1 MYIFFS
7 SSNTWSNVCVIYSC
21 DIFMWYLQLWYHDIC
36 RHNIY
41 KCSSKPTPDREMWFS
56 NDCGRRSIYKFNNMS
71 VIALWRKICFCLPKK
86 TKTYSPKDH
95 LSNHQKFFW
104 ALITICMFDQVFE
117 ASYLQPIVLVQ
128 ISHFIHKAVLITLT
142 RQFNNILVIFFK
154 STRMISLSPII
165 SIVTQQNL

>member
-1 MYIFFS
+1 MDKYVHLFLQFKHLIKRLH
-7 SSNTWSNVCVIYSC
+7 
-21 DIFMWYLQLWYHDIC
+21 DLRLWYLQLWYHDIC

-41 KCSSKPTPDREMWFS
+41 KCSSKPTPDRETWFR
-56 NDCGRRSIYKFNNMS
+56 NDCGRRSIYKFNILS

-117 ASYLQPIVLVQ
+117 ASYLQLIVLVQ

-154 STRMISLSPII
+154 STRMIFLSPII

>member
-86 TKTYSPKDH
+86 TKRPSFKSPKV
-95 LSNHQKFFW
+95 FW

-154 STRMISLSPII
+154 STRMIFLSPII